1 MNTLTRRARGT
12 LLIAFL
18 LALVSPARL
27 YADMNNDQIIN
38 RDMARRVEALKH
50 ENEFSSEDFNACQI
64 TWTVR
69 PLEEINSG
77 SQFHPHEITFFYE
90 NRKII
95 TLTNSRD
102 GKAESIQGLGL
113 NCLEFN
119 DYVYLFF
126 DTIDYD
132 TRFKFNLQDLAYVIY
147 SDNKGESW
155 SELRSLHSFSMK
167 AEFIIP
173 NKNFQE
179 YVKIFG
185 NSKDHV
191 LSVFNLHDET
201 TYLLDP
207 ELNIL
212 KTVAVYNRMTDYE
225 YPVDFYFHNNIV
237 YLVRG
242 GCEEIKGRM
251 RCPHRTY
258 METSRDFGRS
268 WIKEQLPYIK
278 KSYFLT
284 VDGFLYQ
291 FYFSSCADSWFG
303 LIPAINQTFTCGY
316 IKVRKLNGDGKWGR
330 PKILIDSVGQLL
342 GVYKDNGPV
351 LVWQDL
357 RFHRS
362 RPCGYIPIIGCVDP
376 TPFKGPAVI
385 YAGTINMANWQIS
398 ESIIKYQP

>member
-1 MNTLTRRARGT
+1 MRCTHGT
-12 LLIAFL
+12 LLIIFL
-18 LALVSPARL
+18 LAMIPSAGL
-27 YADMNNDQIIN
+27 YAGVNNDQIIN
-38 RDMARRVEALKH
+38 HGMARRIETLRH

-64 TWTVR
+64 TWTIR
-69 PLEEINSG
+69 PLEKIDPD
-77 SQFHPHEITFFYE
+77 SQFQPHEITFFYE

-95 TLTNSRD
+95 TFTNSRD
-102 GKAESIQGLGL
+102 GTAESIQGLGL

-147 SDNKGESW
+147 SENKGASW
-155 SELRSLHSFSMK
+155 SELKSLHSFSMK

-179 YVKIFG
+179 YVRIFG
-185 NSKDHV
+185 DSKNHV

-207 ELNIL
+207 KLNIL

-225 YPVDFYFHNNIV
+225 YPLDFYFHNNII

-242 GCEEIKGRM
+242 SCEEIKGRI

-258 METSRDFGRS
+258 METSSDFGRS
-268 WIKEQLPYIK
+268 WRKEVLPYLK

-284 VDGFLYQ
+284 LGDALYQ
-291 FYFSSCADSWFG
+291 FYFSPCANSWFG
-303 LIPAINQTFTCGY
+303 LIPAVNQTFTCGY
-316 IKVRKLNGDGKWGR
+316 VRVRKFNDDEKWGK
-330 PKILIDSVGQLL
+330 PKILIESADKLL
-342 GVYKDNGPV
+342 GVYKDKDPV

-362 RPCGYIPIIGCVDP
+362 RPCGFIPIIGCIDSAS
-376 TPFKGPAVI
+376 FKGPAVI
-385 YAGTINMANWQIS
+385 YAGEINMTNWQIK